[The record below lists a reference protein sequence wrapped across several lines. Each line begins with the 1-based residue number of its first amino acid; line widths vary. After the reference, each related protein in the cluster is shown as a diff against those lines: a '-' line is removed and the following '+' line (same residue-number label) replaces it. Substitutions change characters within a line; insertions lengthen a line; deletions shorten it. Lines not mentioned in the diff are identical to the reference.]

1 MFKTKKIKKYLQGK
15 NLLFVNAND
24 DGLVFCFEI
33 TSDGIFLSELFRKSL
48 NLLQKK
54 VIIKTG
60 LIQSRPNFYSKLIFI
75 ILIYI
80 QFAIE

>member
-1 MFKTKKIKKYLQGK
+1 MLPAMDFRQMSHEKFSSGSQT
-15 NLLFVNAND
+15 VD

-33 TSDGIFLSELFRKSL
+33 TSDGIFLSELFQKSL

-54 VIIKTG
+54 VITKTG

-80 QFAIE
+80 QIAIE